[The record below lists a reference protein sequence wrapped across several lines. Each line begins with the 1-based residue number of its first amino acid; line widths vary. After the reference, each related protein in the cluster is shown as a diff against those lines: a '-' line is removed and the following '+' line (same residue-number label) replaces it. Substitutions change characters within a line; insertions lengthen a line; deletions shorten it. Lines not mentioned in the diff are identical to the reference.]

1 MSVTQTPEVIT
12 AADGYRLRA
21 TRFRSAGPTHSVLLV
36 AGATAVPQ
44 RFYRRFAVAAAERGF
59 ETVTLDYRGIGESA
73 PPSLRGFRMDFTDW
87 ARLDLAAAV
96 DAITVDD
103 RPLFVAG
110 HSYGAVCFAL
120 LPGHER
126 VAGVYAFGA
135 GAGWHGWM
143 PRLERLRV
151 LALWNIIG
159 PVATTALGYLP
170 WSRLMSGEDLPRD
183 VFWQWR
189 RWCARPHFL
198 LDDDRLPGIRDEYAR
213 VTTPMVLSNSTDD
226 RWAPPR
232 SRDAIMTGYS
242 SAPWVAADVSPA
254 QLGLDAIGHMG
265 YFRPDAAELWSRAFE
280 WFDGVRREPAPR

>member
-1 MSVTQTPEVIT
+1 MTVTQTPETIA
-12 AADGYRLRA
+12 AADGRLLGA
-21 TRFRSAGPTHSVLLV
+21 TRFRPEGDAHSTLLV

-44 RFYRRFAVAAAERGF
+44 RFYRRFASAAAERGY
-59 ETVTLDYRGIGESA
+59 ETLTLDYRGVGESA
-73 PPSLRGFRMDFTDW
+73 PETLRGFRMDFTDW

-96 DAITVDD
+96 DALATDE

-120 LPGHER
+120 LPQHGR
-126 VAGVYAFGA
+126 VSGVYAFGA

-143 PRLERLRV
+143 PPLERLRV
-151 LALWNIIG
+151 LAMWHLIG
-159 PVATTALGYLP
+159 PVTTSALGYLP

-189 RWCARPHFL
+189 RWCGRPHFL

-232 SRDAIMTGYS
+232 SRDAIMTGYAN
-242 SAPWVAADVSPA
+242 APWRAADVTPA
-254 QLGLDAIGHMG
+254 DLGLASIGHMG
-265 YFRPDAAELWSRAFE
+265 YFRPDASELWVRAFE
-280 WFDGVRREPAPR
+280 WFDGVRRAPAPR